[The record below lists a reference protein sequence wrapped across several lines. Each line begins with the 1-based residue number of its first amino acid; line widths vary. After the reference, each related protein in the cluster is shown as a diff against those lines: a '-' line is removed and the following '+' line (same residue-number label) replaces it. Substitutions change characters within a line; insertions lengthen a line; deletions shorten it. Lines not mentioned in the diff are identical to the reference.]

1 MMNDVQRETTHG
13 DTLMRW
19 IARLSSLAIN
29 SVFLLILVLAVTN
42 EDKPQGTAIRVLVL
56 LVLTIVLSFAAW
68 RWERAGGIA
77 VLASAVCLG
86 VAVYMSSRTYGVG
99 PRILIPLLYAVPFLF
114 VGTLF
119 LLADKGKRFF
129 FRSIRTRG

>member
-1 MMNDVQRETTHG
+1 MNDVKPATSNW
-13 DTLMRW
+13 DTVIRW

-42 EDKPQGTAIRVLVL
+42 EDKPQGAAIRVLLL
-56 LVLTIVLSFAAW
+56 LVLTMVSCLAAW

-77 VLASAVCLG
+77 VLLSAVCLG
-86 VAVYMSSRTYGVG
+86 VAVYAASRTYGVG
-99 PRILIPLLYAVPFLF
+99 PHFLAPLLYAVPYLL

-119 LLADKGKRFF
+119 LLAARGQ
-129 FRSIRTRG
+129 RSFGRSVKTKT